1 MTDREYLQ
9 RLFTSRLGWSLLA
22 WLLLA
27 VTWVS
32 GIVLLALSGW
42 FITATAL
49 AGAGML
55 ATLDIYSPSGGIRAA
70 AVLRTIARYFER
82 VTGHEAVLRI
92 LSDLRATTFRQLAR
106 WPARRLAS
114 LRSGDLQ
121 ARLTS
126 DIDTLDAIPLRVVGP
141 MVGAL
146 LALVSAVAIALWL
159 APPLAAVILLVA
171 AAITLIT
178 AGLAAAAGRRHGRR
192 LVQEE
197 SNERVALLDYFG
209 GLPELTAFGRLEE
222 RRAALARRA
231 REGAARRLTQERA
244 GVLGEQGVQLVVML
258 TTLAMLGYAL
268 HAYAEGLISGP
279 VAVLLTL
286 MTLGLNEALG
296 SLPGAWWRLGESLE
310 AARRLRETEAEAEG
324 PEPAGAEPVELPPG
338 PLEARGLSVGF
349 RADRPLAGPL
359 DIRPEPGYPLVVH
372 GISGRGKTALLET
385 LAGELAPTG
394 GELRWG
400 EQDLTTL
407 DPDTRHRVI
416 GYLPQR
422 VRLLDDSLAA
432 NLRLGRPDLPADR
445 LWAVLDQVRI
455 APLLQRM
462 GYSLE
467 YPLGE
472 DAGNL
477 SGGQARRVALAWLLL
492 QDRPVALLDEPFAG
506 LDEATEAAIL
516 ERIGP
521 WLEARQTVIVTH
533 APRRMPAHWPRLAL

>member
-9 RLFTSRLGWSLLA
+9 RLFRARLGWSLLA
-22 WLLLA
+22 WMLLA
-27 VTWVS
+27 LTWIS
-32 GIVLLALSGW
+32 GIALLALSGW

-70 AVLRTIARYFER
+70 AVLRTVARYFER

-92 LSDLRATTFRQLAR
+92 LSDLRASTFRELAR
-106 WPARRLAS
+106 WPARRLAG

-126 DIDTLDAIPLRVVGP
+126 DIDTLDAIPLRVIGP
-141 MVGAL
+141 LVGAL
-146 LALVSAVAIALWL
+146 LALVVAVVLALWL
-159 APPLAAVILLVA
+159 APLPAALLLLAAA
-171 AAITLIT
+171 GITLVT
-178 AGLAAAAGRRHGRR
+178 AGIAAAAGQRHGRR
-192 LVQEE
+192 LVREQAD
-197 SNERVALLDYFG
+197 ERVALLDYFG
-209 GLPELTAFGRLEE
+209 GLPELTAFGRLDE
-222 RRAALARRA
+222 RHDDLARRA

-258 TTLAMLGYAL
+258 ATLAMLGFAL
-268 HAYAEGLISGP
+268 HAYAEGEISAA

-310 AARRLRETEAEAEG
+310 AARRLRETEAGAEG
-324 PEPAGAEPVELPPG
+324 TEPTESDDTPLPPG
-338 PLEARGLSVGF
+338 PLAARELTVGF
-349 RADRPLAGPL
+349 RPDRPLAGPL
-359 DIRPEPGYPLVVH
+359 AIAPEPGYPVVVH

-385 LAGELAPTG
+385 LAGELAPAS
-394 GELRWG
+394 GELQWG
-400 EQDLTTL
+400 DTDLSAL

-422 VRLLDDSLAA
+422 VRLLDDSLEA
-432 NLRLGRPDLPADR
+432 NLRLGRPDLAADR
-445 LWAVLDQVRI
+445 LWAALDQVQI
-455 APLLQRM
+455 APLLQR
-462 GYSLE
+462 LE
-467 YPLGE
+467 YGLDYPVGE
-472 DAGNL
+472 DAAHL

-506 LDEATEAAIL
+506 LDERTEAAIL
-516 ERIGP
+516 ERISP

-533 APRRMPAHWPRLAL
+533 APQRMPAHWPRLAL